1 MTTTTFGIDLGT
13 TYSCISYCDDS
24 GHARVIR
31 NAADDETTPSVVYFE
46 DADNIVVGRYAKD
59 LAKLYPESVVSLI
72 KREMGTNWEREFH
85 GRVHTPE
92 SVSAIILRKLAE
104 YASQQTGKMVGDVV
118 ITVPAYFGVA
128 EREATRRAGEL
139 AGLTVLN
146 VIQEPIAAALH
157 YEAELAAREQ
167 SILVFDLGG
176 GTFDTTVI
184 KVADGDVRAV
194 CTDGDHRLGG
204 ADWDDKLQ
212 EFLME
217 TFLEENPGS
226 AAADDDAF
234 AQEQLIAAEDIKKS
248 LSTMTSRRHVMR
260 FGSESCRLEVTRAE
274 FENLTSVLLDR
285 AMDITTRIVQTAQ
298 DSGIDHFDSVLLI
311 GGSSRMPAVAA
322 RLREQFGYNARLHE
336 PEQAVAKGAARF
348 AVLEAVRRQLPVP
361 SDAASADASD
371 SQVQAVADQLGVPQ
385 EMVRYMTDK
394 NVTSVVPRAFGVKVF
409 VEDDSA
415 SGTAEKRPMISHILE
430 ANRSLPAGP
439 ETHNYVT
446 GKQNQ
451 TSILIEIWEQAG
463 AVASPELAD
472 NTKIGQGAITR
483 LPELPKGSP
492 IDVTFYMSAT
502 GVLSVE
508 AIELRTKRR
517 LTFDLQIK
525 GLSGQK
531 LDAAKDAVNHYAISE

>member
-1 MTTTTFGIDLGT
+1 MTTFGIDLGT
-13 TYSCISYCDDS
+13 TYSCISYCDNS
-24 GHARVIR
+24 GHAKVIR
-31 NAADDETTPSVVYFE
+31 NATGDETTPSAVYFE
-46 DADNIVVGRYAKD
+46 DAENIVVGRYAKD
-59 LAKLYPESVVSLI
+59 VAKLYPESVVSLI
-72 KREMGTNWEREFH
+72 KREMGTNWEREFN

-104 YASQQTGKMVGDVV
+104 YAGQETGVTVSDVV

-139 AGLTVLN
+139 AGLKVLN

-167 SILVFDLGG
+167 NILVFDLGG

-184 KVADGDVRAV
+184 KVANGDVRAV
-194 CTDGDHRLGG
+194 CTDGDNRLGG

-212 EFLME
+212 DFLME
-217 TFLEENPGS
+217 NFLEENPGS

-234 AQEQLIAAEDIKKS
+234 AQEQLTAAEDIKKS
-248 LSTMTSRRHVMR
+248 LSAVTSRRHVMR
-260 FGSESCRLEVTRAE
+260 FGSEFCRVEVTRAE
-274 FENLTSVLLDR
+274 LENLTSVLLDR
-285 AMDITTRIVQTAQ
+285 AMDITARIVQTAQ
-298 DSGIDHFDSVLLI
+298 DSGIDQFDSVLLV
-311 GGSSRMPAVAA
+311 GGSSRMPAVAV
-322 RLREQFGYNARLHE
+322 RLREQFGFNARLHE

-348 AVLEAVRRQLPVP
+348 AVLETVRRRLPAP
-361 SDAASADASD
+361 GDAASAAASD
-371 SQVQAVADQLGVPQ
+371 AQVDAVADQLGMSA
-385 EMVRYMTDK
+385 EMVRHLAEKT
-394 NVTSVVPRAFGVKVF
+394 VTSVVPRAVGVRVL

-415 SGTAEKRPMISHILE
+415 SGTAGKRRLISHILE
-430 ANRSLPAGP
+430 ANRPLPAGP
-439 ETHNYVT
+439 DTHNYVT
-446 GKQNQ
+446 AEQNQ
-451 TSILIEIWEQAG
+451 TSVLIEIWEQAG

-492 IDVTFYMSAT
+492 IDVTFNMSAT

-517 LTFDLQIK
+517 LKFDLQIK

-531 LDAAKDAVNHYAISE
+531 LEAAKDTVSRYDISE

>member
-1 MTTTTFGIDLGT
+1 MTTFGIDLGT
-13 TYSCISYCDDS
+13 TYSCISYCDNS
-24 GHARVIR
+24 GHAKVIR
-31 NAADDETTPSVVYFE
+31 NATGDETTPSAVYFE
-46 DADNIVVGRYAKD
+46 DAENIVVGRYAKD
-59 LAKLYPESVVSLI
+59 VAKLYPESVVSLI
-72 KREMGTNWEREFH
+72 KREMGTNWEREFN

-104 YASQQTGKMVGDVV
+104 YAGQETGVTVSDVV

-139 AGLTVLN
+139 AGLKVLN

-167 SILVFDLGG
+167 NILVFDLGG

-184 KVADGDVRAV
+184 KVANGDVRAV
-194 CTDGDHRLGG
+194 CTDGDNRLGG

-212 EFLME
+212 DFLME
-217 TFLEENPGS
+217 NFLEENPGS

-234 AQEQLIAAEDIKKS
+234 AQEQLTAAEDIKKS
-248 LSTMTSRRHVMR
+248 LSAVTSRRHVMR
-260 FGSESCRLEVTRAE
+260 FGSEFCRVEVTRAE
-274 FENLTSVLLDR
+274 LENLTSVLLDR
-285 AMDITTRIVQTAQ
+285 AMDITARIVQTAQ
-298 DSGIDHFDSVLLI
+298 DSGIDRFDSVLLV
-311 GGSSRMPAVAA
+311 GGSSRMPAVAV
-322 RLREQFGYNARLHE
+322 RLREQFGFNARLHE

-348 AVLEAVRRQLPVP
+348 AVLETVRRRLPAP
-361 SDAASADASD
+361 GDAASAAASD
-371 SQVQAVADQLGVPQ
+371 AQVDAVADQLGMSA
-385 EMVRYMTDK
+385 EMVRHLAEKT
-394 NVTSVVPRAFGVKVF
+394 VTSVVPRAVGVRVL

-415 SGTAEKRPMISHILE
+415 SGTAGKRRLISHILE
-430 ANRSLPAGP
+430 ANRPLPAGP
-439 ETHNYVT
+439 DTHNYVT
-446 GKQNQ
+446 AEQNQ
-451 TSILIEIWEQAG
+451 TSVLIEIWEQAG

-492 IDVTFYMSAT
+492 IDVTFNMSAT

-517 LTFDLQIK
+517 LKFDLQIK

-531 LDAAKDAVNHYAISE
+531 LEAAKDTVSRYDISE

>member
-1 MTTTTFGIDLGT
+1 MTTFGIDLGT
-13 TYSCISYCDDS
+13 TYSCISYCDNS
-24 GHARVIR
+24 GHAKVIR
-31 NAADDETTPSVVYFE
+31 NATGDETTPSAVYFE
-46 DADNIVVGRYAKD
+46 DAENIVVGRYAKD
-59 LAKLYPESVVSLI
+59 VAKLYPESVVSLI
-72 KREMGTNWEREFH
+72 KREMGTNWEREFN

-104 YASQQTGKMVGDVV
+104 YAGQETGVTVSDVV

-139 AGLTVLN
+139 AGLKVLN

-167 SILVFDLGG
+167 NILVFDLGG

-184 KVADGDVRAV
+184 KVSNGDVRAV
-194 CTDGDHRLGG
+194 CTDGDNRLGG

-212 EFLME
+212 DFLME
-217 TFLEENPGS
+217 NFLEENPGS

-234 AQEQLIAAEDIKKS
+234 AQEQLTAAEDIKKS
-248 LSTMTSRRHVMR
+248 LSAVTSRRHVMR
-260 FGSESCRLEVTRAE
+260 FGSEFCRVEVTRAE
-274 FENLTSVLLDR
+274 LENLTSVLLDR
-285 AMDITTRIVQTAQ
+285 AMDITARIVQTAQ
-298 DSGIDHFDSVLLI
+298 DSGIDQFDSVLLV
-311 GGSSRMPAVAA
+311 GGSSRMPAVAV
-322 RLREQFGYNARLHE
+322 RLREQFGFNARLHE

-348 AVLEAVRRQLPVP
+348 AVLETVRRRLPAP
-361 SDAASADASD
+361 GDAASAAASD
-371 SQVQAVADQLGVPQ
+371 AQVDAVADQLGMSA
-385 EMVRYMTDK
+385 EMVRHLAEKT
-394 NVTSVVPRAFGVKVF
+394 VTSVVPRAVGVRVL

-415 SGTAEKRPMISHILE
+415 SGTAGKRRLISHILE
-430 ANRSLPAGP
+430 ANRPLPAGP
-439 ETHNYVT
+439 DTHNYVT
-446 GKQNQ
+446 AEQNQ
-451 TSILIEIWEQAG
+451 TSVLIEIWEQAG

-492 IDVTFYMSAT
+492 IDVTFNMSAT

-517 LTFDLQIK
+517 LKFDLQIK

-531 LDAAKDAVNHYAISE
+531 LEAAKDTVSRYDISE

>member
-1 MTTTTFGIDLGT
+1 MTAFGIDLGT

-24 GHARVIR
+24 GHAKVIR
-31 NAADDETTPSVVYFE
+31 SATGDETTPSAVYFE
-46 DADNIVVGRYAKD
+46 DAENIVVGRYAKD
-59 LAKLYPESVVSLI
+59 VAKLYPESVVSLI

-104 YASQQTGKMVGDVV
+104 YASQETGETVSDVV

-139 AGLTVLN
+139 AGLKVLN

-167 SILVFDLGG
+167 NILVFDLGG

-194 CTDGDHRLGG
+194 CTDGDNRLGG

-212 EFLME
+212 DFLME
-217 TFLEENPGS
+217 NFLEENPGS

-234 AQEQLIAAEDIKKS
+234 AQEQLTAAEDIKKA
-248 LSTMTSRRHVMR
+248 LSAMTSRRHVMR
-260 FGSESCRLEVTRAE
+260 FGSESCRVEVTRAE
-274 FENLTSVLLDR
+274 LENLTSVLLDR
-285 AMDITTRIVQTAQ
+285 AMDITARIVQTAQ
-298 DSGIDHFDSVLLI
+298 DSGIDRFDSVLLA

-322 RLREQFGYNARLHE
+322 RLREQFGFNARLHE

-348 AVLEAVRRQLPVP
+348 AVLETVRRLLPAP
-361 SDAASADASD
+361 GDAASADASD
-371 SQVQAVADQLGVPQ
+371 AQVDAVADQLGMPA
-385 EMVRYMTDK
+385 EMVRQLAEKT
-394 NVTSVVPRAFGVKVF
+394 VTSVVPRAVGVRVL

-415 SGTAEKRPMISHILE
+415 SGTAGKRRLISHILE

-446 GKQNQ
+446 AEQNQ
-451 TSILIEIWEQAG
+451 TSVLIEIWEQAG
-463 AVASPELAD
+463 AVASPEPAD

-492 IDVTFYMSAT
+492 IDVTFNMSAT

-517 LTFDLQIK
+517 LKFDLQIK

-531 LDAAKDAVNHYAISE
+531 LEAAKDTISRYDISE